1 MSPSGAVATLRG
13 VVDIPAIAVVIG
25 DPARVRML
33 EALIEERDLPAGE
46 LARRAG
52 VSASTAS
59 VHLAKLFEGGLVMVD
74 RRGRQRRYR
83 LTGPAVAAAVEA
95 LGAIAPIRPVRSLR
109 EAIRGDLLR
118 EGRTC
123 YDHLAGRVGVEL
135 TRALRRN
142 GILRRRDSA
151 YLLTR
156 RGEQLLTELGID
168 VARVRAQRRPFAFA
182 CLDWSEHR
190 HHLAGALGAA
200 LAERLF
206 GLGWVERVGPGRA
219 AALTE
224 VGRVE
229 LRTRLSLDLLSSR

>member
-1 MSPSGAVATLRG
+1 MATPQG
-13 VVDIPAIAVVIG
+13 VVDIPAIAVLIG
-25 DPARVRML
+25 DRARVRML
-33 EALIEERDLPAGE
+33 EALIEESDLPASE
-46 LARRAG
+46 LAIRAG

-59 VHLAKLFEGGLVMVD
+59 VHLAKLSGGGLVTVD

-83 LTGPAVAAAVEA
+83 LAGPAVAAAIEA

-109 EAIRGDLLR
+109 EATRGDLLR

-123 YDHLAGRVGVEL
+123 YDHLAGRLGVEL
-135 TRALRRN
+135 TRALLRN
-142 GILRRRDSA
+142 GILRRRGSA

-156 RGEQLLTELGID
+156 RGEGLLNELGID

-182 CLDWSEHR
+182 CLDWSEHGD
-190 HHLAGALGAA
+190 HVAGGFGAA

-229 LRTRLSLDLLSSR
+229 LRTRLSLDLPPSR